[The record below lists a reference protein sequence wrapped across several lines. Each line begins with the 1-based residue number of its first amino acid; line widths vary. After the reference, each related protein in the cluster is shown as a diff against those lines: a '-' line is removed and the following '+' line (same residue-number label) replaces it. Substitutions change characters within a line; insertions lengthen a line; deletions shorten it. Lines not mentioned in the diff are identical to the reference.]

1 MAPAPTTIPLC
12 SCGTLP
18 PSRPLCQ
25 ALLRALG
32 LIDADLSEANATL
45 CFAWSRTAVVDDATP
60 KGHLRETHLTREG
73 FFEALCRVAVLKVGA
88 RLSFYLPLKSSL
100 MDLVR
105 TCTCTC
111 ACTS

>member
-1 MAPAPTTIPLC
+1 
-12 SCGTLP
+12 
-18 PSRPLCQ
+18 
-25 ALLRALG
+25 LLRALG
-32 LIDADLSEANATL
+32 LIDADFSEANATL

-88 RLSFYLPLKSSL
+88 RLSFYLPLKSSV
-100 MDLVR
+100 MDLER

-111 ACTS
+111 ACACTS